1 MITVVVPGGWE
12 FRWSWFF
19 CFILFY
25 AIWIFATTVLAA
37 RDPGPHERPTCAVA
51 EIPHLE
57 EPTFGLMLCFHCS
70 EILDNSWTRHPSL
83 SRALGPPL
91 RSWSCQ
97 ECTLSLQLPP
107 GVCCSALT
115 TAENRLLH
123 SPSFRQQ
130 WKQDFHSL
138 CPSSAGLLSL
148 SLEGEREPQR
158 TDCSSSHSSIA
169 SHSQGPVSFP
179 GFPAPDGRIAAL
191 HTRVFPVPS
200 EVPSLLAREKN
211 PVFWASTINPS
222 HCPGVP
228 MYMYMFRF
236 TYVLCL

>member
-1 MITVVVPGGWE
+1 MITAVVPGGWE

-57 EPTFGLMLCFHCS
+57 EPTFGLMLCFHCP

-107 GVCCSALT
+107 GVCGSALT

-130 WKQDFHSL
+130 WR
-138 CPSSAGLLSL
+138 AGLSL
-148 SLEGEREPQR
+148 SL
-158 TDCSSSHSSIA
+158 SIL
-169 SHSQGPVSFP
+169 SRPVVSFP
-179 GFPAPDGRIAAL
+179 GRGERTSEDRLFFFPLKPS
-191 HTRVFPVPS
+191 FPLAGACLLSWIPS
-200 EVPSLLAREKN
+200 PWWVDCCSPQEGISRTFRSAKPS
-211 PVFWASTINPS
+211 S
-222 HCPGVP
+222 
-228 MYMYMFRF
+228 
-236 TYVLCL
+236 